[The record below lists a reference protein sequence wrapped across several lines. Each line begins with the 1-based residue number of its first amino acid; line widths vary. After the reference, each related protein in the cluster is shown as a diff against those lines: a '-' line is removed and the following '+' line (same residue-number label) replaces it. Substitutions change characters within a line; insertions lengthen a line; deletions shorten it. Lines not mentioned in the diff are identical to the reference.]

1 VSLTKFLASGSPPI
15 RSDFAPLFRAHP
27 RMAFSFTAI
36 MPLSYSY
43 GKPEPMTART
53 NDAGEKRH
61 ALAESQNHS
70 FALLATAAFRRKG
83 RRNAE
88 SKKRLEMAGL
98 ELLNAT
104 ACVSGSR
111 VHGDL
116 TKAGRDWAGAPQQR
130 DSDPRGGFAECRLTQ
145 SRDERPYY
153 SPSIR

>member
-15 RSDFAPLFRAHP
+15 RSDLAPLFRAHS
-27 RMAFSFTAI
+27 RMAFSFTALC
-36 MPLSYSY
+36 PFLQLRQ
-43 GKPEPMTART
+43 ART

-98 ELLNAT
+98 ELLNVWT
-104 ACVSGSR
+104 G
-111 VHGDL
+111 
-116 TKAGRDWAGAPQQR
+116 
-130 DSDPRGGFAECRLTQ
+130 
-145 SRDERPYY
+145 
-153 SPSIR
+153 